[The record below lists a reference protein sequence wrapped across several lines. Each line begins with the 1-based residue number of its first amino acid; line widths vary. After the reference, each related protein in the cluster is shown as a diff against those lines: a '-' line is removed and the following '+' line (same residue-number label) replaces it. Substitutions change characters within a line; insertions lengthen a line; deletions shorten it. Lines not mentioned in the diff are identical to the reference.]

1 MATLAVRLGNIDD
14 SQNMLAGGDV
24 RSAHQKLQKRMAR
37 YGHRAAVVLS
47 TRFTRPLR
55 FWTSAS
61 NPSAT
66 AARFRTPSTFLPELR
81 ERHEIPSD
89 GNLVVCCQSGQRS

>member
-14 SQNMLAGGDV
+14 SRNMLAGGDV
-24 RSAHQKLQKRMAR
+24 RSAQQKLQKRMAR

-66 AARFRTPSTFLPELR
+66 AARFRTPSTFPTGTQGET
-81 ERHEIPSD
+81 
-89 GNLVVCCQSGQRS
+89 